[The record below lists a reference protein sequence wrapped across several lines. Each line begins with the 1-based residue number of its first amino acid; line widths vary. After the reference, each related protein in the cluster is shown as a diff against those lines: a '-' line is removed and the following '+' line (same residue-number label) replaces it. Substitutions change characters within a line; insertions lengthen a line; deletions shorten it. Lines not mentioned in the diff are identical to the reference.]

1 MKAVSPLIAAVLLIA
16 FTVAVAA
23 IIGTFLTGLTRTT
36 VGGVERGTAGQ
47 AECAGVYI
55 DVLQYNSNAGTAA
68 FRNPSGSNRIYVTS
82 AVNESGISTRNFTTI
97 VLEPGRV
104 KTAILNVSTNE
115 THVFDS
121 LKSAKKVTFLGFC
134 ETTAGQNI
142 SITGECSKGQPCWN
156 S

>member
-1 MKAVSPLIAAVLLIA
+1 

-55 DVLQYNSNAGTAA
+55 DVLTYNSSANGKAV
-68 FRNPSGSNRIYVTS
+68 FRNPSNNEIRVIS
-82 AVNESGISTRNFTTI
+82 ALNDAGQTTDLDVLIKPGQINTTTVQIGANNKITFT
-97 VLEPGRV
+97 
-104 KTAILNVSTNE
+104 
-115 THVFDS
+115 
-121 LKSAKKVTFLGFC
+121 GFC
-134 ETTAGQNI
+134 LTTTGQSI
-142 SITGECSKGQPCWN
+142 SITGECSKGQSCWT

>member
-23 IIGTFLTGLTRTT
+23 IIGVFLTGLTRTT

-55 DVLQYNSNAGTAA
+55 DVLTYNSSSGKAV
-68 FRNPSGSNRIYVTS
+68 FRNPSSNNKIYVIS
-82 AVNESGISTRNFTTI
+82 AVNEAGASNNTLNLAISPGQISTLATN
-97 VLEPGRV
+97 V
-104 KTAILNVSTNE
+104 TASSKI
-115 THVFDS
+115 
-121 LKSAKKVTFLGFC
+121 TFGGFC
-134 ETTAGQNI
+134 ETAARQNI
-142 SITGECSKGQPCWN
+142 SIIGECSKGQPCWT